1 MNGSINI
8 NDLRKNTTFIYK
20 DLGYTV
26 EDILGDA
33 EKKVAEQ
40 EIPENL
46 YSGYNEYIDELQ
58 ELYLQEQEYNQFP
71 NLDYDYNIK

>member
-71 NLDYDYNIK
+71 NLD